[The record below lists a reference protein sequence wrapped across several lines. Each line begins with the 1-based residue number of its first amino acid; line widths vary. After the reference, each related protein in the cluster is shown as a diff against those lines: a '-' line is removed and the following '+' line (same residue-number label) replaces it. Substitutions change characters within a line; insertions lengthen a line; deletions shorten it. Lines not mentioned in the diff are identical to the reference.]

1 MKVIKFYSFMALALA
16 GSFLFAQEQPDT
28 LTLAQVRE
36 YALQNNRTLLNSKD
50 QVTASKAK
58 FWETVTNG
66 LPQVEAGFDYTTYFN
81 KDIKIDFGGV
91 PMSVPMS
98 DASSGKIQASQLIFS
113 GQYIAG
119 VQLAKIANKLSEQ
132 NLIMNEIDIKENVT
146 NSYYAILTNE
156 KTLKIISENL
166 INLDGIL
173 KHTNNMYSAG
183 IMEATDVDQ
192 IRISVS
198 QLLNMQKSLE
208 RLQQLSFNML
218 KFQLGIS
225 PETEIV
231 LRDSLEYLIT
241 FIDLQ
246 LDSISSFDI
255 TGNINYQLM
264 ESQELLAQK
273 QVDMQFWSFTPTIA
287 GFYSYTRKF
296 KVSGFDFA
304 PNHVAGLSVSV
315 PLLTSGTRMLKVA
328 QAKKELNIAQR
339 NKEMVRD
346 QLALQEK
353 QQLFDFQSALENYS
367 TQKENVEIANRVY
380 TSMQNKYKQGMASSL
395 DLTQANSNY
404 LTAENNYLSAVLTLL
419 QANTSLEK
427 LYNTL

>member
-1 MKVIKFYSFMALALA
+1 
-16 GSFLFAQEQPDT
+16 
-28 LTLAQVRE
+28 
-36 YALQNNRTLLNSKD
+36 
-50 QVTASKAK
+50 
-58 FWETVTNG
+58 
-66 LPQVEAGFDYTTYFN
+66 
-81 KDIKIDFGGV
+81 
-91 PMSVPMS
+91 
-98 DASSGKIQASQLIFS
+98 
-113 GQYIAG
+113 
-119 VQLAKIANKLSEQ
+119 
-132 NLIMNEIDIKENVT
+132 
-146 NSYYAILTNE
+146 
-156 KTLKIISENL
+156 
-166 INLDGIL
+166 
-173 KHTNNMYSAG
+173 
-183 IMEATDVDQ
+183 
-192 IRISVS
+192 
-198 QLLNMQKSLE
+198 
-208 RLQQLSFNML
+208 
-218 KFQLGIS
+218 
-225 PETEIV
+225 
-231 LRDSLEYLIT
+231 
-241 FIDLQ
+241 

-315 PLLTSGTRMLKVA
+315 PLLTSGTRILKVA
-328 QAKKELNIAQR
+328 QAKKELDIAQR